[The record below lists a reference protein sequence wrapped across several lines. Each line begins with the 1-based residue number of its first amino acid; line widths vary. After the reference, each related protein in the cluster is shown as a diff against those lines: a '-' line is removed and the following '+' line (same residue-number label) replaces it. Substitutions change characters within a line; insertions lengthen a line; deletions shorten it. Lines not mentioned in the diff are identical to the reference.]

1 MMNRRRSRVVLAAVF
16 GLALAGL
23 VIPRVAE
30 AIVGAPVT
38 PVSAAG
44 VARRTCRRTVAV
56 TSTATASAAASQ
68 QAATSQQA
76 AAANEAAAHSAAAA
90 NEAAAAANQAAAA
103 ATAAAAAPALA
114 PTAMVASLPAGCI
127 SAGDVFQCGTVYYK
141 PYLQG
146 TQVVYAVVA
155 GP

>member
-1 MMNRRRSRVVLAAVF
+1 MREEETMANQTKRWIVVAGGLSLLLAE
-16 GLALAGL
+16 L
-23 VIPRVAE
+23 VIAPVAE
-30 AIVGAPVT
+30 AIVGRPAT

-68 QAATSQQA
+68 QATAANQA
-76 AAANEAAAHSAAAA
+76 AAESAAAA
-90 NEAAAAANQAAAA
+90 DQAAAAANQAAAS
-103 ATAAAAAPALA
+103 AAAATPA
-114 PTAMVASLPAGCI
+114 PTPMVASLPDGCV
-127 SAGDVFQCGTVYYK
+127 STGEVFQCGNVYYK

-146 TQVVYAVVA
+146 TTVVYAQVP